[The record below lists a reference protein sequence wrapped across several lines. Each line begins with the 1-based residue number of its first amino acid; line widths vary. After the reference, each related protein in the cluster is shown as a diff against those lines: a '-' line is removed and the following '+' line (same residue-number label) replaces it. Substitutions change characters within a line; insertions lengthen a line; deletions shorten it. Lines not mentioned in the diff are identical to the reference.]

1 MKEFLTS
8 IIPAEVWTF
17 AGVLVIA
24 VIAFI
29 FVKFNSKLLGLFAKL
44 VQLFSN
50 LLFKIVGTPLK
61 SANKR
66 LLRTAYLNKGS
77 RIYRVVHYFEQLIFA
92 LELQK
97 EGVSVSGLLFFLV
110 STSIILSFVL
120 NSLFHFGLLLP
131 VCTVAVFVIVFILFK
146 ILATTQVEKRE
157 EAIMDAV
164 DILVADVKG
173 GVFNAITRYENVFSY
188 RVRPYFTQFIDAV
201 RHQGYS
207 FNDAMLDLND
217 KLGPVFSD
225 FAYKAILYEDKADEG
240 MDEIFSS
247 IIEKNRN
254 RRILRYNNNL
264 VFKEVRTTFLVCCAV
279 IAVFGLYLTA
289 TEPYFTE
296 FFTTTGFG
304 KLLIIID
311 IIIIAA
317 VLAFI
322 SSVKAQRL

>member
-1 MKEFLTS
+1 MKEFFTS
-8 IIPAEVWTF
+8 VIPPEVWT
-17 AGVLVIA
+17 LVGIIIIGLIA
-24 VIAFI
+24 YI
-29 FVKFNSKLLGLFAKL
+29 FVRFNAKILGLIAKL
-44 VQLFSN
+44 VQLMSN
-50 LLFKIVGTPLK
+50 IVYKIIGRPLRA
-61 SANKR
+61 ANKR

-77 RIYRVVHYFEQLIFA
+77 KVYRVVNYFEQMIVA

-110 STSIILSFVL
+110 ATSIIISFVM
-120 NSLFHFGLLLP
+120 NIVFQFGLLLP
-131 VCTVAVFVIVFILFK
+131 VCTVAVFIIIFILFK
-146 ILATTQVEKRE
+146 ILATTKSEQRE
-157 EAIMDAV
+157 EHIMDAI
-164 DILVADVKG
+164 DFLVADIHG
-173 GVFNAITRYENVFSY
+173 GVLNAITRYETAIHYSI
-188 RVRPYFTQFIDAV
+188 RPYFTQFIDAI
-201 RHQGYS
+201 RNQGYS
-207 FNDAMLDLND
+207 FNEAMLDLND

-225 FAYKAILYEDKADEG
+225 FAYKAILYEEKADEG
-240 MDEIFSS
+240 MEEIFSS

-289 TEPYFTE
+289 TEPFFTT

-317 VLAFI
+317 VLAYI
-322 SSVKAQRL
+322 SAVKAQTL